1 MELWQINRLKS
12 NRFSFLHQNPDC
24 TKVATTDFDT
34 VSTCSSN
41 MIFCVA
47 TGLDSA
53 IKISIKIPTIVEEDS
68 IESFFNSWNKILE
81 LWKRTEVSLFQSPRL
96 WKPGFSV
103 SWGLIF
109 SIMISFRSFWL
120 LAKLQVE
127 KLSRFFLATETWW
140 SENSQRCYYFSF
152 NSMFKLN
159 FIQIYIFDLF
169 HHDPNL
175 SVWSFDKSVE
185 KKVIEGV
192 PCNRILIVP
201 KFQKNWFWWWLN
213 LILVLDVLRSCR
225 FGFSHQRVNHKPYSC
240 SGVFDWGVFLFWFMH
255 YNLDV
260 RKRTD
265 GL

>member
-1 MELWQINRLKS
+1 MSIFFLLQKIDNANFPKWCYAFWFLWVFKLHLPPKFLYWFVAWRPQSNSMELWQINRLKS

-185 KKVIEGV
+185 
-192 PCNRILIVP
+192 
-201 KFQKNWFWWWLN
+201 
-213 LILVLDVLRSCR
+213 
-225 FGFSHQRVNHKPYSC
+225 
-240 SGVFDWGVFLFWFMH
+240 
-255 YNLDV
+255 
-260 RKRTD
+260 
-265 GL
+265 

>member
-68 IESFFNSWNKILE
+68 IESFFNSWNKVLE

-96 WKPGFSV
+96 WKPGFSL

-109 SIMISFRSFWL
+109 SIMISFRSFSL

-127 KLSRFFLATETWW
+127 KLSRFFLAMKPDAPKIPKAAI
-140 SENSQRCYYFSF
+140 S
-152 NSMFKLN
+152 
-159 FIQIYIFDLF
+159 FDLTRCS
-169 HHDPNL
+169 NSIL
-175 SVWSFDKSVE
+175 SKFTCLIRSVTIPSDHFGVVTNQSN
-185 KKVIEGV
+185 KK
-192 PCNRILIVP
+192 
-201 KFQKNWFWWWLN
+201 
-213 LILVLDVLRSCR
+213 
-225 FGFSHQRVNHKPYSC
+225 
-240 SGVFDWGVFLFWFMH
+240 
-255 YNLDV
+255 
-260 RKRTD
+260 
-265 GL
+265 